1 MSTTNNVCCLC
12 GDIGFPDKLFRCNKC
27 CNRLQHS
34 YCSNYYDDSASVA
47 NVSCDWCL
55 HEERGGSNTTAPAT
69 NSGKKQIS
77 SSTKR
82 SSTSTSSGKDHE
94 YNSSGEKIKKN
105 DKESTTTSATDQK
118 GKNSGSPSPRTPGR
132 RYKFLKDVLC

>member
-34 YCSNYYDDSASVA
+34 YCSNYYDDSASVV

-55 HEERGGSNTTAPAT
+55 HEERGSITTAAAAT
-69 NSGKKQIS
+69 SGKKQIS
-77 SSTKR
+77 SSGKR
-82 SSTSTSSGKDHE
+82 SSSSSSGKDHE

-105 DKESTTTSATDQK
+105 DKESTTSTDQK
-118 GKNSGSPSPRTPGR
+118 GKNSGSPSPRTAGR

>member
-1 MSTTNNVCCLC
+1 MSTANSVCCLC

-27 CNRLQHS
+27 CDRLQHS

-55 HEERGGSNTTAPAT
+55 HEERGGSSTTTTTATAT

-82 SSTSTSSGKDHE
+82 SSSSSSGKDHE

-105 DKESTTTSATDQK
+105 DKESTATDQK
-118 GKNSGSPSPRTPGR
+118 GKNSGSPSPRTSGR

>member
-1 MSTTNNVCCLC
+1 MSATNNVCCLC

-34 YCSNYYDDSASVA
+34 YCTNYYDDSSSVA

-55 HEERGGSNTTAPAT
+55 HEERGSITTATAAT
-69 NSGKKQIS
+69 SGKKQIS
-77 SSTKR
+77 SSGKR
-82 SSTSTSSGKDHE
+82 SSSSSSGKDHE

-105 DKESTTTSATDQK
+105 DKESTTSTDQSK
-118 GKNSGSPSPRTPGR
+118 GKNSGSPSPRTAGR

>member
-1 MSTTNNVCCLC
+1 MSATNNVCCLC

-55 HEERGGSNTTAPAT
+55 HEERGSMTTTTAAAT
-69 NSGKKQIS
+69 SGKKQIS
-77 SSTKR
+77 SSGKR
-82 SSTSTSSGKDHE
+82 SSSSSSGRDHE

-105 DKESTTTSATDQK
+105 DKESTSTTDQNK
-118 GKNSGSPSPRTPGR
+118 GKNSGAPSPRTAGR

>member
-1 MSTTNNVCCLC
+1 MSATNNVCCLC
-12 GDIGFPDKLFRCNKC
+12 GDIGFLINSSAATNAVTAFNIRN
-27 CNRLQHS
+27 

-55 HEERGGSNTTAPAT
+55 HEERGSMTTTTAAAT
-69 NSGKKQIS
+69 SGKKQIS
-77 SSTKR
+77 SSGKR
-82 SSTSTSSGKDHE
+82 SSSSSSGRDHE

-105 DKESTTTSATDQK
+105 DKESTSTTDQNK
-118 GKNSGSPSPRTPGR
+118 GKNSGAPSPRTAGR